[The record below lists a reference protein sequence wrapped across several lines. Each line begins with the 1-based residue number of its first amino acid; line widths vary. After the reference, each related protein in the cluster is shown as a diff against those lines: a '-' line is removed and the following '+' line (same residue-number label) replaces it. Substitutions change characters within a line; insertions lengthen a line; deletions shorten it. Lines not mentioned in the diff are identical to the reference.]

1 MTDHQI
7 TIEEIKLLIDSK
19 RAQIRIVEGLLETQR
34 NDLRDLNSMKM
45 SLSSLEVE
53 EEGQQ
58 QELPTFGQGETFSNP
73 SSSASEDAIQKIV
86 NLFRRN
92 VKGKAPEL
100 SGYNSKHDGKR
111 GHWLEKQMG
120 ISHNS
125 QNKADLF
132 GFEMKDDSKSKTT
145 FGESNLHLQ
154 KIHF

>member
-58 QELPTFGQGETFSNP
+58 QELPTFGQGKP
-73 SSSASEDAIQKIV
+73 SLILPRPHLKTQSRKLSTYSVVTLKAKPPSYPGITQNTTV
-86 NLFRRN
+86 N
-92 VKGKAPEL
+92 VDTG
-100 SGYNSKHDGKR
+100 
-111 GHWLEKQMG
+111 
-120 ISHNS
+120 
-125 QNKADLF
+125 
-132 GFEMKDDSKSKTT
+132 SKSRWAYLTIPRTRPTYSDLK
-145 FGESNLHLQ
+145 
-154 KIHF
+154 